1 MSRCRNFVSRP
12 ARLALFFAGLAFLVS
27 SPARADE
34 PKPKPENTISI
45 QFGEPVPPQKFSHP
59 LKFWIADITDRSGN
73 PQPMLVMKERGGV
86 FLDKQPTAILK
97 EALENSMKA
106 ANLLAPDQASA
117 DLVLRVYLFHFGLG
131 EGSML
136 DFFGKVEFST
146 MVKNPKTGESQEV
159 KAVGT
164 SIAQGALRKK
174 NMQKNVEEDIEKAF
188 HDATRNFLRG
198 TQLKE
203 AVAALAKADDVSTP
217 SPSAGS
223 QAAGES
229 AKPPSH

>member
-1 MSRCRNFVSRP
+1 MAHCPTFTPRR
-12 ARLALFFAGLAFLVS
+12 ARGALFVAGFTILAGS
-27 SPARADE
+27 SARADE

-45 QFGEPVPPQKFSHP
+45 QFGEPVPPQKFAHP
-59 LKFWIADITDRSGN
+59 VKFWIADITDRSGN

-97 EALENSMKA
+97 DSLENSLKA
-106 ANLLAPDQASA
+106 ANLLAQDQASA

-131 EGSML
+131 EGSMI

-164 SIAQGALRKK
+164 SIAKGAMRKK
-174 NMQKNVEEDIEKAF
+174 NIQKNVEEDIEEAL

-203 AVAALAKADDVSTP
+203 TVAALSKEDSAPGP
-217 SPSAGS
+217 SPASS
-223 QAAGES
+223 PAAE
-229 AKPPSH
+229 ATKPPSR